1 MSGAIVYSRS
11 VNMLTA
17 APEYPETTRG
27 VELQQEPGLV
37 PATSQCLEYGVHS
50 PNRMTVGKTKLTER
64 WIATETQIMIRKV
77 LEKSNMKM

>member
-1 MSGAIVYSRS
+1 
-11 VNMLTA
+11 MLTA

-37 PATSQCLEYGVHS
+37 PATSQCFEYGVHS
-50 PNRMTVGKTKLTER
+50 PNRITVGKTKLIPR
-64 WIATETQIMIRKV
+64 WMTTETQIMILKG